1 MEVPKS
7 FSQDV
12 DINKFFTEPANILD
26 RLYVETP
33 IFEERSY
40 EEFLALP
47 VNENYKKNKESKT
60 TQPIES
66 SKVIDLSKEISSLN
80 NNE

>member
-33 IFEERSY
+33 IIEERSY
-40 EEFLALP
+40 EDFLALP
-47 VNENYKKNKESKT
+47 VNE
-60 TQPIES
+60 
-66 SKVIDLSKEISSLN
+66 LSLIHI
-80 NNE
+80 

>member
-12 DINKFFTEPANILD
+12 DITKFLSEPANILD

-33 IFEERSY
+33 IIEERSY
-40 EEFLALP
+40 EDFLALP
-47 VNENYKKNKESKT
+47 VNENYKKNKERKT
-60 TQPIES
+60 TQPIT
-66 SKVIDLSKEISSLN
+66 KVIDLSKEISSLN

>member
-12 DINKFFTEPANILD
+12 DITKFLSEPANILD

-47 VNENYKKNKESKT
+47 VNENYKKNKERKT
-60 TQPIES
+60 TQPIT
-66 SKVIDLSKEISSLN
+66 KVIDLSKEISSLN